1 MVLKKSE
8 IQFLR
13 HETHETEQNEQT
25 LHLRDPVRSKA
36 LKAWEIFIG
45 HLQIQ
50 LISTRK
56 RTAVEHG
63 GAVKAAPLR
72 LLVPFLQLLQ
82 LLLHV
87 VVVGTQKGQLLGD
100 PPGKIRK
107 EKKETNKIK

>member
-13 HETHETEQNEQT
+13 HETEQNQQT
-25 LHLRDPVRSKA
+25 LHLPGSSPIVNPQGSQGVGDFHWSPADEKRDKERWRS
-36 LKAWEIFIG
+36 
-45 HLQIQ
+45 
-50 LISTRK
+50 
-56 RTAVEHG
+56 VEHRWSSEG
-63 GAVKAAPLR
+63 CAMPR

-107 EKKETNKIK
+107 EKKGNK